1 MANNR
6 YNKQVTPKGYKM
18 GGRIKKMGGGM
29 MMQRPMMEKGGKIM
43 EAAKAAAKKGKVR
56 GDIKL
61 GRALVE
67 AFGSKKTINKMKSN
81 IQDKNRVKKMD
92 GGRAKGLIPEAQEK
106 AKSMTVK
113 SSKRRVKKMGGGSL
127 KAVPADNKGLKK
139 LPTEVRNKMGFMKK
153 GGVVSDTKKKQF
165 KANQA
170 GQKTTNKKVF
180 DRSGLNL
187 KRGAEGYINLGKKIV
202 RKFKGD
208 K

>member
-6 YNKQVTPKGYKM
+6 FNMQVTPKGYKA
-18 GGRIKKMGGGM
+18 GGQVKNSKGTSTSTKGNIRHGKLKSQKELKTITDSKKYKDASYGDKTKMLNVATM
-29 MMQRPMMEKGGKIM
+29 KKG
-43 EAAKAAAKKGKVR
+43 GKVR

-81 IQDKNRVKKMD
+81 IQDKN
-92 GGRAKGLIPEAQEK
+92 
-106 AKSMTVK
+106 
-113 SSKRRVKKMGGGSL
+113 RVKKMGGGSL

-170 GQKTTNKKVF
+170 GQKATNKKAMKVAK
-180 DRSGLNL
+180 GVLNVVVPAV
-187 KRGAEGYINLGKKIV
+187 GAAEVGKKIV

>member
-6 YNKQVTPKGYKM
+6 FNMQVTPKGYKA
-18 GGRIKKMGGGM
+18 GGQVKNSKGTSTSTKGNIRHGKLKSQKELKTITDSKKYKDASYGDKTKMLNVATM
-29 MMQRPMMEKGGKIM
+29 KKGGK
-43 EAAKAAAKKGKVR
+43 V
-56 GDIKL
+56 
-61 GRALVE
+61 
-67 AFGSKKTINKMKSN
+67 
-81 IQDKNRVKKMD
+81 
-92 GGRAKGLIPEAQEK
+92 
-106 AKSMTVK
+106 
-113 SSKRRVKKMGGGSL
+113 RVKKMGGGSL

-170 GQKTTNKKVF
+170 GQKATNKKAMKVAK
-180 DRSGLNL
+180 GVLNVVVPAV
-187 KRGAEGYINLGKKIV
+187 GAAEVGKKIA